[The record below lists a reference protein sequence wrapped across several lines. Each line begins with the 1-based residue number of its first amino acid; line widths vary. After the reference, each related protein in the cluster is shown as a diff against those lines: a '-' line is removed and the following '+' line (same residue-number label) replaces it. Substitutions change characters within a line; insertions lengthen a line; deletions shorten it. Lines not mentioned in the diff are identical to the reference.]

1 MKIERVSPHY
11 VFARPEFDRLCRQYT
26 EESGVKLWGGSKVCI
41 EDYRDTKM
49 LAVFNGE
56 AMVGFACLRLTKHP
70 HYVDKIISSL
80 DAVYIEPSAR
90 KGRAG
95 VQLINEVKALAASL
109 GADTMLMS
117 APYGSRLSRLLR
129 FILKGDPVSEV
140 FCVGTGKPNTGGN

>member
-26 EESGVKLWGGSKVCI
+26 EESGVKLWGDSKVCI
-41 EDYRDTKM
+41 EDYRDTKV

-56 AMVGFACLRLTKHP
+56 AMVGFAFLRRMTHP
-70 HYVDKIISSL
+70 HYVGKIMSIL

-90 KGRAG
+90 KGRVG
-95 VQLINEVKALAASL
+95 VRLIAEAKELAASF
-109 GADTMLMS
+109 GAGTMLMS
-117 APYGSRLSRLLR
+117 APFGSRLARLLR

-140 FCVGTGKPNTGGN
+140 FCVGTGKPNTGGK